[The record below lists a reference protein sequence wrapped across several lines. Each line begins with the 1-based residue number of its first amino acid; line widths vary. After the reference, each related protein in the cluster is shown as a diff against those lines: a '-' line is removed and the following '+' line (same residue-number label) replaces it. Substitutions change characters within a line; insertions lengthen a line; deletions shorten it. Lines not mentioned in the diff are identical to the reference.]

1 MDWRDWAPGQ
11 DLRDPRYAGFPF
23 LAIGWG
29 EAGFFRET
37 PHWRDVKA
45 GTILRAAF
53 GSDRTL
59 IHVDHLPLPRANG
72 DDVRAVRLS
81 PQAYRRLVGFIQ
93 TSWKRGGPHYPVMT
107 CTMPFTRRR
116 AVQRRAYLQQLDRRC
131 AGGGRSTNG
140 LVDALPRI
148 GDGMAVIPPPSKA
161 LWAAELPRALWMG
174 ATWWRHRAELAA
186 APRGDG
192 RTVMVL
198 PGLFNTDAATVLLR
212 RYLAAKG
219 YRVHGWR
226 LGRNR
231 GVRSVGTEAERLIAR
246 IESLSDNG
254 PVTLIGISLGGIMA
268 RMAAQ
273 GRPDLVAGVVTISS
287 PYAGPPRATNVW
299 KAFERLTGE
308 RVDDPAVLARS
319 AAIAGPLPCPSAAIW
334 SRSDGLVAGI
344 ICRDDATPSV
354 EVRSSHLWVQ
364 HRPQVLAAV
373 ATILAGWPP
382 PVSDQ

>member
-1 MDWRDWAPGQ
+1 
-11 DLRDPRYAGFPF
+11 
-23 LAIGWG
+23 
-29 EAGFFRET
+29 
-37 PHWRDVKA
+37 
-45 GTILRAAF
+45 
-53 GSDRTL
+53 
-59 IHVDHLPLPRANG
+59 
-72 DDVRAVRLS
+72 
-81 PQAYRRLVGFIQ
+81 
-93 TSWKRGGPHYPVMT
+93 
-107 CTMPFTRRR
+107 
-116 AVQRRAYLQQLDRRC
+116 
-131 AGGGRSTNG
+131 
-140 LVDALPRI
+140 
-148 GDGMAVIPPPSKA
+148 MAVIPPPSKA

-174 ATWWRHRAELAA
+174 ATWWRHRTELAA

-219 YRVHGWR
+219 YRVHGWG

-231 GVRSVGTEAERLIAR
+231 GVRSVGAEGDRLIAR
-246 IESLSDNG
+246 IELLSDNG

-308 RVDDPAVLARS
+308 SVDDPSVLARS
-319 AAIAGPLPCPSAAIW
+319 ATIAGPLPCPSAAIW
-334 SRSDGLVAGI
+334 SRSDGLVAGL

>member
-1 MDWRDWAPGQ
+1 
-11 DLRDPRYAGFPF
+11 
-23 LAIGWG
+23 
-29 EAGFFRET
+29 
-37 PHWRDVKA
+37 
-45 GTILRAAF
+45 
-53 GSDRTL
+53 
-59 IHVDHLPLPRANG
+59 
-72 DDVRAVRLS
+72 
-81 PQAYRRLVGFIQ
+81 
-93 TSWKRGGPHYPVMT
+93 
-107 CTMPFTRRR
+107 
-116 AVQRRAYLQQLDRRC
+116 
-131 AGGGRSTNG
+131 
-140 LVDALPRI
+140 
-148 GDGMAVIPPPSKA
+148 MAVTPPPSKA

-231 GVRSVGTEAERLIAR
+231 GVRSVGAEAERLIAR
-246 IESLSDNG
+246 IEPLSDNR
-254 PVTLIGISLGGIMA
+254 PVTLIGVSLGGIMA

-273 GRPDLVAGVVTISS
+273 ARPDLIAGVITISS